1 MMLCHHSEIILA
13 NLADLSMWLLY
24 LISLLTASQV
34 GISQVHTVE
43 HAVLAIKMSLLS
55 HLKYLTYQNSFV
67 YLKST

>member
-34 GISQVHTVE
+34 GISQVYTRNKIKDATVE
-43 HAVLAIKMSLLS
+43 AGA
-55 HLKYLTYQNSFV
+55 
-67 YLKST
+67 